1 MTIGAVLRREQLL
14 AAAGIARSFKV
25 ARRDEVGEE
34 VGRLLGRNLRRR
46 DALFLHG
53 APHCGSVVPYQARHD
68 RGAVIAIDPPGEIGR
83 KRAAAAVEAM
93 AADALLRPEQLLAA
107 MGIAGNDIARKR

>member
-14 AAAGIARSFKV
+14 AAAGIAGPFEV

-46 DALFLHG
+46 DSLFLHG
-53 APHCGSVVPYQARHD
+53 APHCGSVVPYQARHH

-83 KRAAAAVEAM
+83 ERAAAAVEAVT
-93 AADALLRPEQLLAA
+93 ANALLGAEQLL
-107 MGIAGNDIARKR
+107 